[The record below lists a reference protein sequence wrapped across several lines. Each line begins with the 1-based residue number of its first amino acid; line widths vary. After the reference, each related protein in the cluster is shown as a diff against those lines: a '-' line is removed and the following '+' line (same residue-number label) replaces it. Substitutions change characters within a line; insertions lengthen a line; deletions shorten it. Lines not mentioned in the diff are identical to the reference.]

1 MTPRI
6 LSVDAPEAYTLAR
19 DHLRTGQPV
28 AFPTDTVY
36 GIGVPALHSAAILR
50 LYAVKRRPHTLAIP
64 VLIADMSDL
73 AGVAHEVPSSALD
86 LAQRHWPGALSLIVP
101 AAAHLPAD
109 LLAHGTSVA
118 IRMPDHDWL
127 RQLIRLLGEPLA
139 ATSAN
144 RHGAADTTTAPEV
157 VAQLGSDLSLVI
169 DGGVAP
175 GGIPSTLIDCT
186 GPELRVVRQGGIR
199 L

>member
-1 MTPRI
+1 MTSRT
-6 LSVDAPEAYTLAR
+6 LSVDAPEAYTHAL
-19 DHLRTGQPV
+19 DYLRAGQPV

-36 GIGVPALHSAAILR
+36 GIGVPALHSEAILR
-50 LYAVKRRPHTLAIP
+50 LYTVKRRPHTLAIP

-73 AGVAHEVPSSALD
+73 AGIARDIPSSALE

-101 AAAHLPAD
+101 AAAHLPAN
-109 LLAHGTSVA
+109 LLAHGTNVA
-118 IRMPDHDWL
+118 VRMPDHDWL

-144 RHGAADTTTAPEV
+144 QHGAADTTTALEV

-169 DGGVAP
+169 DGGRAA
-175 GGIPSTLIDCT
+175 GGIPSTLVDCT
-186 GPELRVVRQGGIR
+186 GPELRVVRQGGVR